1 MIPSVYFRD
10 FIVPNEPA
18 LTQIMSMTDSI
29 FALFALVLAW
39 VIWRMYQ
46 LNQQTNNL
54 HTEQI
59 ERINAAHDKAVA
71 ELTAT
76 FVCQLNRNSELAAQD
91 RKEMSAAFNKLSE
104 VFSNAL
110 EKRGHIELR
119 ENQ

>member
-1 MIPSVYFRD
+1 MPAD
-10 FIVPNEPA
+10 PA
-18 LTQIMSMTDSI
+18 LSQIMSMTDSI

-46 LNQQTNNL
+46 LNQQTNNA

-59 ERINAAHDKAVA
+59 ERINAAHDKSVA

-76 FVCQLNRNSELAAQD
+76 FVTQLNRNSELAAQD

-110 EKRGHIELR
+110 EKRGNIELR
-119 ENQ
+119 DHK